1 MTEEHQ
7 QEEQPLRTGSGRP
20 VPRIPVVVV
29 STMMT
34 FITGLNIALVVIAMP
49 TIRATLGLDSST
61 QQWLVSAF
69 YLAIGLVLVP
79 AGRFGD
85 IHGRRNIFVTGMTAF
100 VVASGAAAI
109 ASHEAWLIAARLVQG
124 MGIGLA
130 LAQVFGTIQRIFTAQ
145 ERGLPFGAVS
155 AGINVARVVGPVL
168 GGGLVAVGGAE
179 WGWRWAFLVNVPVG
193 IVIAILGWRFFPVAE
208 RAHRPRMDL
217 VGAILLMVGLGV
229 VWLTQGEQLPEWLTW
244 TLLATGV
251 VVLVGFVRWEKR
263 YARRGVP
270 MFDMRLF
277 RFQSFWVGMIIAV
290 FYTAGYDGIYYLMSE
305 YLQHGLGHDELV
317 TGVALTPLALGAA
330 ISSVIAGS
338 KAGRLG
344 RPLVVSGLLLAAVGL
359 IALLVADLFLPGPD
373 SPHAATLPLLLAGL
387 GGGLVTSG
395 VAGGL
400 VIAPNLTIALSPVP
414 RTEGGSA
421 GGMLETGQAFGGGLG
436 VGLVGTVLFASL
448 DRTGDWLTA
457 FRIPVLVI
465 VGLFAIALTAA
476 LLNLFS
482 PDRSAPPG

>member
-1 MTEEHQ
+1 
-7 QEEQPLRTGSGRP
+7 
-20 VPRIPVVVV
+20 VAV
-29 STMMT
+29 STLVT

-49 TIRATLGLDSST
+49 TIRTTLGLDSSA

-69 YLAIGLVLVP
+69 YLAVGLVLVP

-85 IHGRRNIFVTGMTAF
+85 THGRRAIFVTGMAAF
-100 VVASGAAAI
+100 AVASGAAAL

-124 MGIGLA
+124 AGLGLA
-130 LAQVFGTIQRIFTAQ
+130 LAQMFGTIQRMFAPQ

-155 AGINVARVVGPVL
+155 AGINAARVVGPVL
-168 GGGLVAVGGAE
+168 GGGLVAVGGTE
-179 WGWRWAFLVNVPVG
+179 WGWRWAFLVNVPFG
-193 IVIAILGWRFFPVAE
+193 IVIAILGWRLFPVAE
-208 RAHRPRMDL
+208 RTDRPRMDV
-217 VGAILLMVGLGV
+217 VGAILLMVGLGL
-229 VWLTQGEQLPEWLTW
+229 VWLAQGDQLPAWLTW
-244 TLLATGV
+244 TILATGAAA
-251 VVLVGFVRWEKR
+251 LVGFVRWEKR
-263 YARRGVP
+263 YARHGVP

-277 RFQSFWVGMIIAV
+277 QFRSFSTGMIIAV
-290 FYTAGYDGIYYLMSE
+290 FYTAGYDGIYYIMSE

-317 TGVALTPLALGAA
+317 TGIALTPLALGAA

-387 GGGLVTSG
+387 GGGLITSG

-400 VIAPNLTIALSPVP
+400 VIAPNLTVALSPVP
-414 RTEGGSA
+414 ATEGGSA

-436 VGLVGTVLFASL
+436 VGLVGTALFASL

-457 FRIPVLVI
+457 FRIPILVI
-465 VGLFAIALTAA
+465 VALFAVALAAA
-476 LLNLFS
+476 LANLLF
-482 PDRSAPPG
+482 PDQNVPRS